1 MKKDDFNYVRTLHK
15 EGYQNFA
22 KIVSF
27 ISIFG
32 IYVANG
38 SPLALLLFSA
48 SLIFLLLAF
57 FTSVQ
62 SAEFYFNNKLDLSM
76 KYAVATKFLNLLTLQ
91 FTILAIASLTISI
104 LTGRAL

>member
-38 SPLALLLFSA
+38 SPLPLLFFSA

-57 FTSVQ
+57 LTSILSV
-62 SAEFYFNNKLDLSM
+62 EFLLLKKPRLYTQFNS
-76 KYAVATKFLNLLTLQ
+76 ATKVLNLLTLI
-91 FTILAIASLTISI
+91 FTIFGVAVI
-104 LTGRAL
+104 GRAL